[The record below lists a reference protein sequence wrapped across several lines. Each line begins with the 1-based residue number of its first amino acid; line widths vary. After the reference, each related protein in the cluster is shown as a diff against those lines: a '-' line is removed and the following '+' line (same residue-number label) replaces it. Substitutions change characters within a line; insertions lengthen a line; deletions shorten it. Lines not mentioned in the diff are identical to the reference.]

1 MSNLLTERNFITNGL
16 SCLLIIVKIVLE
28 AVILVFDFFRGG
40 GGVGRRGVRSAG
52 RYDAAYANKSLSSS
66 IFEWRTPTGIRILF
80 S

>member
-16 SCLLIIVKIVLE
+16 SCLLMVVKIVLE
-28 AVILVFDFFRGG
+28 AGILVFDFFRGG
-40 GGVGRRGVRSAG
+40 GVRSAG

>member
-16 SCLLIIVKIVLE
+16 SCLLMVVKIVLE
-28 AVILVFDFFRGG
+28 AVILVFDFFQG

>member
-1 MSNLLTERNFITNGL
+1 MSNLLTECNFITNGL
-16 SCLLIIVKIVLE
+16 SCLLMVVKIVLE
-28 AVILVFDFFRGG
+28 AGILVFDFFRGG
-40 GGVGRRGVRSAG
+40 GGGVRSAG

>member
-16 SCLLIIVKIVLE
+16 SCLLMVVKIVLE
-28 AVILVFDFFRGG
+28 AGILVFDFFLGGGGGGGVRGG
-40 GGVGRRGVRSAG
+40 GGYG
-52 RYDAAYANKSLSSS
+52 AAHEKKSLSSS